1 MSVQERRETK
11 QNKKEERKKQ
21 KKKDYGRLRSDNDN
35 EKIMQNSEEWK
46 RKVK

>member
-1 MSVQERRETK
+1 MYKRGERLNRIRK
-11 QNKKEERKKQ
+11 KKEKSK